1 MSRIIPFFITE
12 SQLVKA
18 LRGKDARAQ
27 KTVYETYAGRMMA
40 VCVRYVSKRADAE
53 EVMID
58 GFMRVYKKI
67 DQFREEGSFEGW
79 MRRIMVTE
87 SLLFLRRNKILQKET
102 PLDEL
107 SGESEYQWATETVGA
122 EELLYLIS
130 QLPDGYRTVFNLYA
144 IDGYSHAEIAALL
157 GITEGTS
164 KSQLSRGRSLLQQGV
179 KNIQTSNVV
188 KNKGYGKTAS

>member
-12 SQLVKA
+12 SLLVKA

-27 KTVYETYAGRMMA
+27 KTVYETYAARMMA

-58 GFMRVYKKI
+58 GFMRVYNKI

-107 SGESEYQWATETVGA
+107 SGESDYQWATETVGA

-164 KSQLSRGRSLLQQGV
+164 KSQLSRARSLLQQGV
-179 KNIQTSNVV
+179 KNIQDSNVV